1 MSVTNDRGRHLTGAD
16 AEMGLGVLTGRER
29 AQAIEHLQQCDQ
41 CRSRVDAMAFT
52 SDELLRLLPGQQP
65 SAGFPAQVTQRL
77 RRAAQTPVKSRR
89 SRRLTVAA
97 VVVAV
102 AAAGLAGWGMRS
114 TPGSTAT
121 PEPTGPAG
129 RAAPAAL
136 RMAALFTPGQRPIG
150 HVYLHAGSQTWM
162 FITVDLDIRDTTIV
176 CQLIDRTGHVI
187 TVGSF
192 RLANGDGYWGS
203 PEPDQPAVI
212 TRARLIT
219 TAGVVLATASFG
231 PAGKVAG

>member
-1 MSVTNDRGRHLTGAD
+1 MSVTNDRGRHLTGDD
-16 AEMGLGVLTGRER
+16 AELGLGVLTGRER
-29 AQAIEHLQQCDQ
+29 AQAIEHLQWCDQ

-65 SAGFPAQVTQRL
+65 PAGFSAQVTQRL
-77 RRAAQTPVKSRR
+77 RRAAQTSVKSRR
-89 SRRLTVAA
+89 SRRLAVAA
-97 VVVAV
+97 AVVAV

-114 TPGSTAT
+114 PGSTAT
-121 PEPTGPAG
+121 PVLTGPAG

-136 RMAALFTPGQRPIG
+136 RMAALFTPAHRSIG

-162 FITVDLDIRDTTIV
+162 FTTIDLEIRDTTIV

-192 RLANGDGYWGS
+192 WLANGDGYWGS